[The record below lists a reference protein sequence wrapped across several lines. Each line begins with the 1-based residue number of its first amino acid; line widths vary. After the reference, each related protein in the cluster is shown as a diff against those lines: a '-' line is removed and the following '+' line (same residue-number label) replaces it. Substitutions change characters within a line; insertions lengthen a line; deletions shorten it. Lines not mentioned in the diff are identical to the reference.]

1 MHPFRPLSVHY
12 PPGELPPPN
21 AIDEL
26 TTQILNFAFRSSPT
40 THMHEG
46 WLHAWN
52 ATRRKLFKLALAESK
67 FGGDVV
73 ERKERATRPGLRR
86 VDSMDF
92 LDQEPEEGGCDKL
105 GRALR

>member
-26 TTQILNFAFRSSPT
+26 TSQILTYAFRTSPNK
-40 THMHEG
+40 HNHEG
-46 WLHAWN
+46 WTHAWHS
-52 ATRRKLFKLALAESK
+52 TRRKVFELALAESK

-73 ERKERATRPGLRR
+73 ERKERAARPGLRR
-86 VDSMDF
+86 MDSMDF
-92 LDQEPEEGGCDKL
+92 LDQQPEEKGSDKI